1 MSDTDVVN
9 KRRVLVKIGKS
20 YYVAIPKE
28 IVEKYGWY
36 NYFLDV
42 TATENE
48 IIIRKIP
55 GIKITR
61 GGIKALE
68 GLRVNVGIEPEKEED
83 SDDKGST
90 S

>member
-1 MSDTDVVN
+1 MSEIIS
-9 KRRVLVKIGKS
+9 KRRVLVKIGRS

-36 NYFLDV
+36 DHFLDV

-61 GGIKALE
+61 GGLRSLE
-68 GLRVNVGIEPEKEED
+68 GLRVNVGVEAKKED
-83 SDDKGST
+83 GVDDKS
-90 S
+90 SAS

>member
-1 MSDTDVVN
+1 MSNNNIVS
-9 KRRVLVKIGKS
+9 KKRVLVKIGRS

-28 IVEKYGWY
+28 VVEKYGWY
-36 NYFLDV
+36 DYFLDV

-55 GIKITR
+55 GIKISR
-61 GGIKALE
+61 GGLRSLE
-68 GLRVNVGIEPEKEED
+68 GLKVNVGVEAEKEED
-83 SDDKGST
+83 TDDKSST

>member
-1 MSDTDVVN
+1 MREIIS
-9 KRRVLVKIGKS
+9 KRRVLVKIGRS

-28 IVEKYGWY
+28 VVEKYDWY
-36 NYFLDV
+36 DYFLDV

-61 GGIKALE
+61 GGLRSLE
-68 GLRVNVGIEPEKEED
+68 ELKVNVEVEAKKED
-83 SDDKGST
+83 DADDKSST

>member
-1 MSDTDVVN
+1 MSEIIS
-9 KRRVLVKIGKS
+9 KRRVLVKIGRS

-28 IVEKYGWY
+28 VVEKYGWY
-36 NYFLDV
+36 DYFLDV

-61 GGIKALE
+61 GGLRSLE
-68 GLRVNVGIEPEKEED
+68 GLRVNVGVEAKKED
-83 SDDKGST
+83 GADDKGST
-90 S
+90 P